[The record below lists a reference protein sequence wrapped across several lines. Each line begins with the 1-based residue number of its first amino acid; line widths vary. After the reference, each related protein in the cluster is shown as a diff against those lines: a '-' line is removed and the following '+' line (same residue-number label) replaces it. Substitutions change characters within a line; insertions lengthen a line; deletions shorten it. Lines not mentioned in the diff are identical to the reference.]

1 MFSQV
6 VKANGIGTLMKR
18 HNQCLVICDKDE
30 RLTVLPHNQSRSNW
44 VCLAPINGATIT
56 LTTPDSET
64 VIDAGNG
71 DESEIEIT
79 GQGIVTLYSDGK
91 WYVLGH
97 SEKSQAPAQEK
108 RPRGR
113 PRKEPALTA

>member
-1 MFSQV
+1 MFKQV
-6 VKANGIGTLMKR
+6 VKANCIGTLMKR
-18 HNQCLVICDKDE
+18 HNQCLVICDQDE
-30 RLTVLPHNQSRSNW
+30 RLSLLPVTQSRYNW
-44 VCLAPINGATIT
+44 FCVAPINGATIT

-91 WYVLGH
+91 WYVLGN
-97 SEKSQAPAQEK
+97 SENSQAPVQEK